1 MTMHSKE
8 TVSFENVELFPVD
21 IQANR
26 WNPFSYGTGH
36 LIGLSPNEFQIKF
49 HKPIKLKIGR
59 RVKIK
64 IYLLNSSQKFIKIA
78 AIVKWVDEI
87 DKKTGGIFIQEKQ
100 AQRLETICRSLTKGN
115 TPS

>member
-1 MTMHSKE
+1 MKISSKE
-8 TVSFENVELFPVD
+8 NGSFENPGLFPVD
-21 IQANR
+21 IHTSR
-26 WNPFSYGTGH
+26 WNPFVYGTGH
-36 LIGLSPNEFQIKF
+36 LLELSPNEFQIKF
-49 HKPIKLKIGR
+49 HKLIKLKIGR

-87 DKKTGGIFIQEKQ
+87 DKKTGGVFIKETEAK
-100 AQRLETICRSLTKGN
+100 RLETICRSLTRKN